1 MLAASMSQPHAMPN
15 GPSAPSAPTP
25 ADPAPVANKTS
36 PRSDLALRLGTAGVT
51 APLIIWSL
59 YFGPA
64 WFFPMLSVL
73 ACSFAAYEL
82 FAMVAPKHLALRTYG
97 LLAALAVF
105 AAFVVPG
112 GQAHLAGV
120 LIACVVVG
128 MLMTLAK
135 AEPLDDA
142 ANRMGWAIAGPIYVG
157 GTFGAIAAIFD
168 RPYGGSWVILTLL
181 FSFLSDTAGY
191 FVGRK
196 WGKHKLSPVVSPKKT
211 IEGSIGGLAAGLA
224 SGVFMSLTLLPV
236 LPLSH
241 AVPLALFAT
250 AAGQAGDLCESL
262 IKRSCGVKDSGKS
275 LPGHGGFLD
284 RSDAMMF
291 VSAVVWAYVT
301 LRGV

>member
-1 MLAASMSQPHAMPN
+1 MPKA
-15 GPSAPSAPTP
+15 PPAAPSP
-25 ADPAPVANKTS
+25 AGDHRPVANKPS
-36 PRSDLALRLGTAGVT
+36 PRSDLALRLGTAGIT

-64 WFFPMLSVL
+64 WLFPMLSVL
-73 ACSFAAYEL
+73 ACSFATYEL
-82 FAMVAPKHLALRTYG
+82 FAMVAPTHVGLRVYG
-97 LLAALAVF
+97 VLAALAVF

-112 GQAHLAGV
+112 GQAHIAGV

-128 MLMTLAK
+128 MLMALAK
-135 AEPLDDA
+135 PEPLEGA

-157 GTFGAIAAIFD
+157 GCFGAIGAIFD

-196 WGKHKLSPVVSPKKT
+196 WGKHKLSPIVSPKKT
-211 IEGSIGGLAAGLA
+211 IEGALGGLAAGLA

-241 AVPLALFAT
+241 AIPLALFAT

-262 IKRSCGVKDSGKS
+262 IKRSAGVKDSGTV
-275 LPGHGGFLD
+275 LPGHGGLLD

-291 VSAVVWAYVT
+291 VSAVVWFYVT

>member
-1 MLAASMSQPHAMPN
+1 MLAASMSQPHAMPKAPP
-15 GPSAPSAPTP
+15 GAPSP
-25 ADPAPVANKTS
+25 AADSTQVVQARPK
-36 PRSDLALRLGTAGVT
+36 SDLALRLGTAGVT

-59 YFGPA
+59 YFGPP
-64 WFFPMLSVL
+64 WFFPMLAVI

-82 FAMVAPKHLALRTYG
+82 FAMIAPKHVVLRAYGSLATLG
-97 LLAALAVF
+97 VF
-105 AAFVVPG
+105 GAMVVPG
-112 GQAHLAGV
+112 AQAHLAGV
-120 LIACVVVG
+120 VIGCVVIG
-128 MLMTLAK
+128 MLMALVK
-135 AEPLDDA
+135 AEPLEDA
-142 ANRMGWAIAGPIYVG
+142 ANRTGWAIAGPIYIG
-157 GTFGAIAAIFD
+157 GTFGAIAALFD
-168 RPYGGSWVILTLL
+168 RPHGGSWVIVTLL

-211 IEGSIGGLAAGLA
+211 IEGAIGGLAAGLL

-236 LPLSH
+236 LPLWH
-241 AVPLALFAT
+241 AVPLALVAT

-262 IKRSCGVKDSGKS
+262 IKRSAGVKDSGS
-275 LPGHGGFLD
+275 VLPGHGGFLD

>member
-1 MLAASMSQPHAMPN
+1 MLAASMSQPHAMPKTPA
-15 GPSAPSAPTP
+15 GAPTP
-25 ADPAPVANKTS
+25 ADSAPVTKNKVSTK
-36 PRSDLALRLGTAGVT
+36 SDLAMRLGTAGVT

-59 YFGPA
+59 YFGPP
-64 WFFPMLSVL
+64 WFFPMLSVI

-82 FAMVAPKHLALRTYG
+82 FAMVAPKHGALRLYG
-97 LLAALAVF
+97 SLATLAVF
-105 AAFVVPG
+105 AAIAVPF
-112 GQAHLAGV
+112 ARPHLAGV
-120 LIACVVVG
+120 MIACVVVG
-128 MLMTLAK
+128 MLMALMK
-135 AEPLDDA
+135 PEPLEDA
-142 ANRMGWAIAGPIYVG
+142 ALRTGWAIAGPIYIG

-168 RPYGGSWVILTLL
+168 RPYGGSWVIVTLF

-211 IEGSIGGLAAGLA
+211 IEGSIGGLAAGLLA
-224 SGVFMSLTLLPV
+224 GVLMSLTLLPV
-236 LPLSH
+236 LPLTH

-262 IKRSCGVKDSGKS
+262 IKRSTGVKDSGKV

-284 RSDAMMF
+284 RADAMMF

>member
-1 MLAASMSQPHAMPN
+1 MLGASMSQPHAMPN

>member
-1 MLAASMSQPHAMPN
+1 MSQPHAMPKA
-15 GPSAPSAPTP
+15 PPAAPSP
-25 ADPAPVANKTS
+25 ADDQRPVAKKSS

-59 YFGPA
+59 YYGPV

-73 ACSFAAYEL
+73 ACSFATYEL
-82 FAMVAPKHLALRTYG
+82 FAMVAPKHLGLRVYG
-97 LLAALAVF
+97 VLAALGVF

-112 GQAHLAGV
+112 GQAHLGGV
-120 LIACVVVG
+120 MIACVVVG
-128 MLMTLAK
+128 MLMALAK
-135 AEPLDDA
+135 PEPLEDA
-142 ANRMGWAIAGPIYVG
+142 ANRTGWAIAGPIYIG
-157 GTFGAIAAIFD
+157 GSFGAIAAIFD

-224 SGVFMSLTLLPV
+224 SGVFMSLTLLPA
-236 LPLSH
+236 LPLTH
-241 AVPLALFAT
+241 AIPLALFAT

-262 IKRSCGVKDSGKS
+262 IKRSAGVKDSGTV
-275 LPGHGGFLD
+275 LPGHGGLLD

-291 VSAVVWAYVT
+291 VSAVVWTYVT